1 MGLSEATL
9 LGGPDANG
17 VYTPREYILPDGM
30 ILDDGAYRKLTRE
43 DLIESGLS
51 SGGLT
56 GQQYWENIMDSEIPE
71 AVMYDAT
78 FLKFREIILAYTIPK
93 KLIASTFFQAASVS
107 FVIRNLGLWTNI
119 PNVDAETFSG
129 SQQAGAIPG
138 YDAGGVPSVRNFAL
152 NINLRF

>member
-1 MGLSEATL
+1 
-9 LGGPDANG
+9 
-17 VYTPREYILPDGM
+17 M
-30 ILDDGAYRKLTRE
+30 ILDDGEYRKLTRE

-78 FLKFREIILAYTIPK
+78 YLKFREVVLSYRLPENW
-93 KLIASTFFQAASVS
+93 IASS
-107 FVIRNLGLWTNI
+107 FVRSATFSFVVRNLALWTDI

-138 YDAGGVPSVRNFAL
+138 YDSGGVPSVRNFAL
-152 NINLRF
+152 NINLMF